1 MRSGL
6 LRHKAVVS
14 VPSSSVGSDGS
25 IENTDTVLGTFYSS
39 VSTQNAGEADNNGK
53 MVTTTQ
59 YMIQKRYNSTN
70 LTGLAGNATIVIN
83 GVTPVLQV
91 TAAHVLDQRNRII
104 EITAEARV

>member
-39 VSTQNAGEADNNGK
+39 VSTKNAGEADRSGK
-53 MVTTTQ
+53 LVTTTQ
-59 YMIQKRYNSTN
+59 YMIQMRYNSTS

-91 TAAHVLDQRNRII
+91 TSAHVLDQRNRII